1 MKYAIMNK
9 KELVEFLM
17 KKISDPNRNARTIQS
32 KILGL
37 VTVLILFIVVAIT
50 GIYILFE
57 YREDL
62 ADARKLAYQTAKTLS
77 YMPTAQE
84 ALQNEEVIPELR
96 NLMDNLLRDT
106 DASAV
111 VMTEGERFFVTMGD
125 QDMIL
130 KVFDHPPIEK
140 ALIFGSSYTE
150 RVGNAEEMALVGVSP
165 LLIDY
170 GDYKKV
176 DGTIMVIYDRALI
189 IRSVIRDSI
198 PILTVSAIALV
209 VGLAGSLLLARNIK
223 KDTLGLEPKE
233 IAFLY
238 QERKTVFSSF
248 KDGMIVTDA
257 EGRVRMMNPA
267 AKSLFHV
274 TVSVRGQSLMEVI
287 GEPGYPFLKDDF
299 RGDEELEIGEQAI
312 IASRQDLRT
321 NGRRSGTIFTFRDK
335 TDLRKMSASLSEIRR
350 VSEDL
355 RAQTHEFKNKL
366 YVIMGLIQLN
376 KNEEAISFI
385 RDETQSQENYA
396 KFVSSSVRDEKLQAI
411 ILGKMAKASEQHVA
425 FKVDPGSSLARLPE
439 NIDLNGLVTILGN
452 LIDNAMEAVKHL
464 DKGEVVLFVSDLGT
478 DILFEVSDNGPGI
491 PDKCLPALFERGV
504 SGKGPGRGYGL
515 ANVQREVKLLGGEI
529 EVQSDLKGTTFS
541 VFLPKNR

>member
-1 MKYAIMNK
+1 
-9 KELVEFLM
+9 M
-17 KKISDPNRNARTIQS
+17 KKISNPNRNVMTIQL

-37 VTVLILFIVVAIT
+37 VTALILFIVVAIT

-57 YREDL
+57 YREDV
-62 ADARKLAYQTAKTLS
+62 ADAEKMAYQTAKTLS
-77 YMPTAQE
+77 YMPTARE
-84 ALQNEEVIPELR
+84 ALQDQDVIPELR
-96 NLMDNLLRDT
+96 NMMDNLLRDT

-111 VMTEGERFFVTMGD
+111 VMTEGERLFVTMGD
-125 QDMIL
+125 EDMIL

-150 RVGNAEEMALVGVSP
+150 RVGKAEEMALVGVSP
-165 LLIDY
+165 LLVDY

-209 VGLAGSLLLARNIK
+209 VGLAGSLLLAKNIK

-238 QERKTVFSSF
+238 KERKTVFSSF

-274 TVSVRGQSLMEVI
+274 TGSVRGQSLKEVI

-299 RGDEELEIGEQAI
+299 RGDEELEIREQAI

-321 NGRRSGTIFTFRDK
+321 DGRRSGTIFTFRDK

-376 KNEEAISFI
+376 KNEEAILFI

-411 ILGKMAKASEQHVA
+411 ILGKMAKASEQHVS
-425 FKVDPGSSLARLPE
+425 FMVDPGSSLERLPE
-439 NIDLNGLVTILGN
+439 SVDLNGLVTILGN
-452 LIDNAMEAVKHL
+452 LIDNAMEAVKQL
-464 DKGEVVLFVSDLGT
+464 DHGEVVLFVSDLGT

-491 PDKCLPALFERGV
+491 PDECFPKLFERGV

-515 ANVQREVKLLGGEI
+515 ANVQMEVKLLGGEI
-529 EVQSDLKGTTFS
+529 EVQSDPRGTTFS
-541 VFLPKNR
+541 VFLPKIR

>member
-1 MKYAIMNK
+1 MKI
-9 KELVEFLM
+9 LSGQ
-17 KKISDPNRNARTIQS
+17 IRNSMTIQL

-37 VTVLILFIVVAIT
+37 VTALILFIVVAMT

-57 YREDL
+57 FREDV
-62 ADARKLAYQTAKTLS
+62 ADSEKMAYQTSKTLS
-77 YMPTAQE
+77 YMPTVQE
-84 ALQNEEVIPELR
+84 SLQDKDLIPELR
-96 NLMDNLLRDT
+96 NIMDNLLRDT
-106 DASAV
+106 NASAV

-125 QDMIL
+125 EDMIL
-130 KVFDHPPIEK
+130 KVFDDPPIEK
-140 ALIFGSSYTE
+140 ALIFGSSYME
-150 RVGNAEEMALVGVSP
+150 RVGKAEEMALVGVSP
-165 LLIDY
+165 LFIDY

-176 DGTIMVIYDRALI
+176 DGTIMVIYDGGLI
-189 IRSVIRDSI
+189 IKSVIKDSI
-198 PILTVSAIALV
+198 PILAVSTMALI
-209 VGLAGSLLLARNIK
+209 VGLIGSLLLARNIK

-238 QERKTVFSSF
+238 KERKTVFSSF
-248 KDGMIVTDA
+248 KDGMVVTDG

-274 TVSVRGQSLMEVI
+274 IGSVRGEPLMEVI
-287 GEPGYPFLKDDF
+287 DDPGYPFLRDDF
-299 RGDEELEIGEQAI
+299 HGDEEFELGDQTI
-312 IASRQDLRT
+312 IASRQDIRT
-321 NGRRSGTIFTFRDK
+321 DGRISGTIFTFRDK

-366 YVIMGLIQLN
+366 YVIMGLVQLN

-425 FKVDPGSSLARLPE
+425 FKVDPGSSLERLPDSF
-439 NIDLNGLVTILGN
+439 DLNGLVTILGN
-452 LIDNAMEAVKHL
+452 LIDNAMDAVKHL
-464 DKGEVVLFVSDLGT
+464 DHGEVVLFVSDLGT

-491 PDKCLPALFERGV
+491 PDKCIPKLFERGV

-515 ANVQREVKLLGGEI
+515 ANVQKEVKLLEGEI
-529 EVQSDLKGTTFS
+529 EVQSDPSGTTFS